1 MRHLERGCLV
11 KRTKLSDMK
20 ILSRGPLTRRA
31 RITHVFNTNLKGVKR
46 ARCSFAYCC
55 FRRGSAVSVRK
66 CRRLAQNIAGTQ
78 QHGGRDAA
86 GRSNRTDRRG
96 RRTKHDSPRDIPR
109 GCLREDIVVSRNRA
123 SGGGEDHAAL
133 DQLVE
138 VSPTSDCLTGEP
150 NPALDLRRQ
159 PYYRGPAT
167 SGALPRGPLVRRVQ
181 QVSRCHTAGTPQHF
195 RSFPTVPVT
204 QR

>member
-1 MRHLERGCLV
+1 MPGSAGLCRPQTMLRGSAV
-11 KRTKLSDMK
+11 EVAGDSDREM
-20 ILSRGPLTRRA
+20 STEVALTRRA
-31 RITHVFNTNLKGVKR
+31 RIAGVYNPISRTQFQKGCRR

-150 NPALDLRRQ
+150 NPALGTS
-159 PYYRGPAT
+159 PPSSFESGP
-167 SGALPRGPLVRRVQ
+167 
-181 QVSRCHTAGTPQHF
+181 
-195 RSFPTVPVT
+195 
-204 QR
+204 